1 MRLFS
6 RFRLG
11 VLLATVLAASACD
24 GIMDPDR
31 DIAGTYVLDAVDG
44 FGLPALEHE
53 NEYERQEF
61 VAGSITLLEEG
72 DWTASTTYRVT
83 NRYGHSH
90 TELASAQ
97 GIFSRDNFRVRLSS
111 VLSAEI
117 SGDRLELTAPVDFPD
132 RVLRYRKVR

>member
-11 VLLATVLAASACD
+11 VLLASALVATACD
-24 GIMDPDR
+24 GFVDPDR
-31 DIAGTYVLDAVDG
+31 DIAGTYILTAVDG
-44 FGLPALEHE
+44 FGLPAVEHE

-61 VAGSITLLEEG
+61 VAGNITLLEEG

-83 NRYGHSH
+83 NRFGQSH

-97 GIFSRDNFRVRLSS
+97 GIFSRVGNTVRLSP

-117 SGDRLELTAPVDFPD
+117 WDDRLELKAPLDFPD